1 MINYSILLFLLS
13 LLLYI
18 SLIYCNNNDTSII
31 NDDNNKNCIKAKI
44 GDHLMIEYQVIL
56 KDGSVVMSR
65 QKPDQYYH
73 FIIEESVRLSLI
85 LLS

>member
-1 MINYSILLFLLS
+1 MIKYSILLLFVS
-13 LLLYI
+13 LLLLHI
-18 SLIYCNNNDTSII
+18 SLIYCNNNNDTSIN
-31 NDDNNKNCIKAKI
+31 NDDNKNCIKAKK

-73 FIIEESVRLSLI
+73 FIIEESVRLLR
-85 LLS
+85 LL

>member
-1 MINYSILLFLLS
+1 MMIKYSIVLFLS
-13 LLLYI
+13 LLLLHI
-18 SLIYCNNNDTSII
+18 SLIYCNNNDTSIN
-31 NDDNNKNCIKAKI
+31 NDDNKNCIKAKI

-73 FIIEESVRLSLI
+73 FIIEESVRLL
-85 LLS
+85 